1 MSTIVL
7 NTLNYV
13 GEGVVN
19 GISRYIERSAG
30 VVAYFRALTGSV
42 KTTTTRTTVKWKLV
56 HPFPSSAP
64 TSCPCPGEAPFLDA
78 IVNIDVRLD
87 SRADEAFRTAVQLAI
102 ADLVAKDE
110 FKNSIKLLTTPN

>member
-7 NTLNYV
+7 NTLNYA
-13 GEGVVN
+13 GEGVIN
-19 GISRYIERSAG
+19 GISRFIERSAG
-30 VVAYFRALTGSV
+30 VVAYFRSLTASV
-42 KTTTTRTTVKWKLV
+42 RTSNTRTIVKWKLV

-64 TSCPCPGEAPFLDA
+64 ASCPCPGEAPYLDA

-87 SRADEAFRTAVQLAI
+87 ARADEAFRTAVQIAI
-102 ADLVAKDE
+102 TELVAKDE

>member
-7 NTLNYV
+7 NTLSYA

-19 GISRYIERSAG
+19 GISRFVERSAG
-30 VVAYFRALTGSV
+30 VVAYFRSLTASV
-42 KTTTTRTTVKWKLV
+42 KTTNSRTAVKWKLV
-56 HPFPSSAP
+56 LPFPSSAP
-64 TSCPCPGEAPFLDA
+64 ASCPCPGEAPFLDA

-87 SRADEAFRTAVQLAI
+87 ARADEAFRTAVQIAITDLA
-102 ADLVAKDE
+102 AKDE